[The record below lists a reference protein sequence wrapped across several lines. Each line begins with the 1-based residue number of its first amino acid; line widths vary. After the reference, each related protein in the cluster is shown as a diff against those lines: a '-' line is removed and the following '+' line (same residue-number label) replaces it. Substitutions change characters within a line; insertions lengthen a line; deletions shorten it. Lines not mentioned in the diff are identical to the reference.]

1 MKSKTIIVVLFVVMV
16 AVQWFVP
23 LQMIR
28 GNKVILSDGK
38 EFKFKLAPVDPEDP
52 FRGKYLNLSY
62 EANRFDVIPP
72 PTYDQG
78 EKVYVHLEADG
89 EGFAR
94 IRDLSR
100 REPDEEVDFIQANVQ
115 YTMGED
121 TLTVFIA
128 YPFDRYY
135 LNEKM
140 AGPIERMLVGNQAD
154 STALNYA
161 LVRVNAG
168 KAALE
173 ELYLDDIP
181 LEEWYQRMSEREV
194 PEKVPQ

>member
-1 MKSKTIIVVLFVVMV
+1 MTNKTIVMVLFVVMV
-16 AVQWFVP
+16 VVQWFVP
-23 LQMIR
+23 MQMIR

-38 EFKFKLAPVDPEDP
+38 EYKFKLAPVDPEDP

-78 EKVYVHLEADG
+78 EKVYVHLEVDG

-94 IRDLSR
+94 IKDLSR
-100 REPDEEVDFIQANVQ
+100 LKPTAEIDFIQANVQ

-121 TLTVFIA
+121 TVTVLIA

-140 AGPIERMLVGNQAD
+140 AGPIERMLVGNEAD

-161 LVRVNAG
+161 LIRVNAG

-173 ELYLDDIP
+173 ELYLDDVP
-181 LEEWYQRMSEREV
+181 LEEWYQRMSQREV